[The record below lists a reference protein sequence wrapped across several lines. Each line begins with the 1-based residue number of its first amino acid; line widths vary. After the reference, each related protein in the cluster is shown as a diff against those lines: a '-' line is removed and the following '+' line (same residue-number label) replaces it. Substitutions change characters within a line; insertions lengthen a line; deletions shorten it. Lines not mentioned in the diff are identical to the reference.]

1 MAGGWEDL
9 PNQNGVIGGHG
20 GIRGIRWEIGGEWWS
35 LGQAEEGAWMLGREM
50 GTGDLRSCIGGMRRG
65 NFGDRQKLAW
75 KHNFQSWSI
84 GQSQSFH

>member
-1 MAGGWEDL
+1 
-9 PNQNGVIGGHG
+9 
-20 GIRGIRWEIGGEWWS
+20 
-35 LGQAEEGAWMLGREM
+35 MLGREM

-84 GQSQSFH
+84 GQSASIYNSYTL